1 MKRGPLIL
9 ASCFAMVLAWAMPCA
24 AQDARPAW
32 DKVARPE
39 FVSLGLA
46 ADNPGSIVVA
56 FRMEIGTKGADR
68 ATVTMMDS
76 QGAIIDTKL
85 LGRSSREIKTA
96 EFKPSKSG
104 SYLFSVAASR
114 TGIAEV
120 KASEPRSFDFSLPL
134 AQPAIQARNLGKG
147 AMLLGWEPV
156 REAERYIVSWKPEAA
171 AGGGPGD
178 AADGGSKGA
187 AISIAAPADGSQ
199 RLETTVSGL
208 EPGRRYVFTV
218 SAIRRKESAASKPLL
233 KLAKAEAEREWFFT
247 WFGQSS
253 KAELN
258 TMEMI
263 DADRFVFRL
272 KSCSFNP
279 ADGQIDQKGG
289 KYTAFHDG
297 ISFYYTVIDPE
308 TENFE
313 LKATFTVDYINPTA
327 DGQEGFGL
335 LALDSL
341 GAHGLS
347 SANHYTNSAGIIAT
361 KFEETIDGVKKTS
374 KDTLGARFV
383 SGLTKEIISSGDSGI
398 AQRGTS
404 QSRAYSYDSSDL
416 VRAGDRFTLTLKK
429 TNTGYHAILEKPYAT
444 EETLTEYVM
453 YGPEKLL
460 QLDPERL
467 YLGFSV
473 ARGCNVTVSDV
484 SMTVTDPRTD
494 PPARKEPPELV
505 PLVAMV
511 DSPSS
516 YTTAKY
522 PFVFTSNADGRLTMK
537 DKDRNLLID
546 GARVTALKDFRAD
559 IELAWGIND
568 FFLTFAP
575 DPDFRPGEKMAM
587 ARYDRELRKYVESSE
602 PISLSHTV
610 IYRTIEGDRLYVSRD
625 GSVFGDGSMESPL
638 DLSSAL
644 YYAKPGQPI
653 ILKGGVYYPP
663 KSVTIERGN
672 NGTEER
678 RKVLMS
684 APGERAIFDFSSSA
698 SGGMVL
704 SGDWWTIEGIDI
716 RNTPDNVKGLQV
728 AGNNNIVRNVRT
740 YGCGDTGLQI
750 SGSSLEPPEKW
761 PRDNLIQNCVSHD
774 NSDPAANNADGFA
787 AKLTVGEGN
796 AFKGCLAYHNIDD
809 GWDLF
814 TKIETGPIGAVLIE
828 DCMAYGNGSLSDG
841 SGNGDGNGFK
851 LGGDEIAVLHI
862 LRNSVA
868 WNNGASGIT
877 SNSNPAMV
885 VERCTSY
892 GNKGAN
898 ISLYGKGGGE
908 RLFRV
913 GGVISMAGG
922 TGDNYREMPE
932 LASADNY
939 FWNGAKSVNSL
950 GRALSAGIFVSV
962 DSSGIVPEPRGDG
975 SIDMKGL
982 LELTNLAPGEA
993 GARH

>member
-1 MKRGPLIL
+1 MAGFVPKGSPMKHGL
-9 ASCFAMVLAWAMPCA
+9 MVLLSCLALAMPCL
-24 AQDARPAW
+24 AQDTRPAW
-32 DKVARPE
+32 DKVAGPE
-39 FVSLGLA
+39 FISLSLA
-46 ADNPGSIVVA
+46 PDRPDTLLVA
-56 FRMEIGTKGADR
+56 FRLEIGAKGADR
-68 ATVTMMDS
+68 AAVTMMDAV
-76 QGAIIDTKL
+76 GGKLETKL

-96 EFKPSKSG
+96 EFKPPKSG
-104 SYLFSVAASR
+104 TYLFSIVASR
-114 TGIAEV
+114 TGVAETKV
-120 KASEPRSFDFSLPL
+120 SDTSSFDFSLPL
-134 AQPAIQARNLGKG
+134 AQPVIQARNMGKG
-147 AMLLGWEPV
+147 TMLIGWEPV
-156 REAERYIVSWKPEAA
+156 LEAERYLVSWSEDA
-171 AGGGPGD
+171 AGGSSPNTSLV
-178 AADGGSKGA
+178 APTDGAS
-187 AISIAAPADGSQ
+187 
-199 RLETTVSGL
+199 RLNATVSGL
-208 EPGRRYVFTV
+208 IPGQRYSFAV
-218 SAIRRKESAASKPLL
+218 SAIRGKETSPSKPLL

-258 TMEMI
+258 SMEMI
-263 DADRFVFRL
+263 DADKFVFRL

-279 ADGQIDQKGG
+279 ADLQIDQKGG

-313 LKATFTVDYINPTA
+313 LKATFTIDYINPTA

-341 GAHGLS
+341 GAHGVS

-383 SGLTKEIISSGDSGI
+383 SGLTKEIIASGDAGI
-398 AQRGTS
+398 ARNGTS
-404 QSRAYSYDSSDL
+404 LSRAYSYDSSDL
-416 VRAGDRFTLTLKK
+416 VRVGDRFTLTLKK

-444 EETLTEYVM
+444 EETVTEYIM

-460 QLDPERL
+460 QLDPDHL
-467 YLGFSV
+467 YVGFSV
-473 ARGCNVTVSDV
+473 ARGCNATVSDV

-494 PPARKEPPELV
+494 PPAQKEPPELV

-516 YTTAKY
+516 YTTPSY

-537 DKDRNLLID
+537 DKDRNLVID
-546 GARVTALKDFRAD
+546 GARVTALEDFTAD

-568 FFLTFAP
+568 FFLTFTP
-575 DPDFRPGEKMAM
+575 DPGFRPGEKMAI

-610 IYRTIEGDRLYVSRD
+610 IYRTIEGDGLYVSRD

-638 DLSSAL
+638 DLTSAL

-653 ILKGGVYYPP
+653 LLMGGVYYPP

-672 NGTEER
+672 NGTAAL

-684 APGERAIFDFSSSA
+684 APGERAIFDFSYSS
-698 SGGMVL
+698 SGGMLL

-728 AGNNNIVRNVRT
+728 AGNNNIVRNLRT

-750 SGSSLEPPEKW
+750 SGSSAEPAEKW

-796 AFKGCLAYHNIDD
+796 VFRGCLAYHNIDD

-814 TKIETGPIGAVLIE
+814 SKIETGPIGAVLIE
-828 DCMAYGNGSLSDG
+828 DCAAWGNGSLSDG

-851 LGGDEIAVLHI
+851 LGGDGIAVPHI

-868 WNNGASGIT
+868 WINGTSGIT
-877 SNSNPAMV
+877 SNSNPAII

-898 ISLYGKGGGE
+898 ISLYGKGDGA
-908 RLFRV
+908 RLFRAS
-913 GGVISMAGG
+913 GVISMAGG
-922 TGDNYREMPE
+922 AGDLYREMPE

-939 FWNGAKSVNSL
+939 FWNGAKSVNSQ
-950 GRALSAGIFVSV
+950 GRSLSADIFVSP
-962 DSSGIVPEPRGDG
+962 DTSMKPEPRDDG

-982 LELTNLAPGEA
+982 LELTDSAPADA
-993 GARH
+993 GARLGSRL

>member
-1 MKRGPLIL
+1 MAGFAPKGPPVKRGL
-9 ASCFAMVLAWAMPCA
+9 MVLLSCLALAAPGS
-24 AQDARPAW
+24 AQDARSAW
-32 DKVARPE
+32 DKVAGPE
-39 FVSLGLA
+39 FVSLSLA
-46 ADNPGSIVVA
+46 PDRPDTLLVA
-56 FRMEIGTKGADR
+56 FRLEIGSKGADR
-68 ATVTMMDS
+68 AAVIMMDAA
-76 QGAIIDTKL
+76 GGKLETKL

-96 EFKPSKSG
+96 EFKPPKSG
-104 SYLFSVAASR
+104 TYLFSIVASR
-114 TGIAEV
+114 TGVAET
-120 KASEPRSFDFSLPL
+120 KTSPALSFDFSLPL
-134 AQPAIQARNLGKG
+134 TPPAIQARNAGKG
-147 AMLLGWEPV
+147 AMLISWEPV
-156 REAERYIVSWKPEAA
+156 KEAEHYIVSWKPEGSAA
-171 AGGGPGD
+171 AE
-178 AADGGSKGA
+178 S
-187 AISIAAPADGSQ
+187 AISLGT
-199 RLETTVSGL
+199 ETTIAGL
-208 EPGRRYVFTV
+208 IPGRRYAFTV
-218 SAIRRKESAASKPLL
+218 SAIRDRESSSSKPLL

-258 TMEMI
+258 SMEMI
-263 DADRFVFRL
+263 DADEFVFRL

-313 LKATFTVDYINPTA
+313 LKATFTIDYINPTA

-341 GAHGLS
+341 GAQGVS

-383 SGLTKEIISSGDSGI
+383 SGLTKEIIASGDSGI

-404 QSRAYSYDSSDL
+404 LSRAYSYDSSDL

-429 TNTGYHAILEKPYAT
+429 TNSGYHAVLEKPYAT
-444 EETLTEYVM
+444 EETVTEYVM

-460 QLDPERL
+460 QLDPEHL
-467 YLGFSV
+467 YVGFSV

-494 PPARKEPPELV
+494 PPAQKEPQELV

-516 YTTAKY
+516 YTTTSY
-522 PFVFTSNADGRLTMK
+522 PFVFTSNANGRLTMK
-537 DKDRNLLID
+537 DKDRNLVID
-546 GARVTALKDFRAD
+546 GARVTALEDFTAD

-568 FFLTFAP
+568 FFLTFTP
-575 DPDFRPGEKMAM
+575 DPDFRPGEMMAI

-602 PISLSHTV
+602 PISLGHTV
-610 IYRTIEGDRLYVSRD
+610 IYRTIEGDRLYVSRE

-653 ILKGGVYYPP
+653 LLKGGVYYPP

-672 NGTEER
+672 NGTPAL

-684 APGERAIFDFSSSA
+684 APGERAIFDFGYSA
-698 SGGMVL
+698 SGGML
-704 SGDWWTIEGIDI
+704 LAGDWWTIEGIDI
-716 RNTPDNVKGLQV
+716 RDTPDNVKGLQV
-728 AGNNNIVRNVRT
+728 AGNHNIIRNVRT
-740 YGCGDTGLQI
+740 YSCGDTGLQI

-761 PRDNLIQNCVSHD
+761 PKDNLIQNCASHD

-787 AKLTVGEGN
+787 AKLTVGEGSV
-796 AFKGCLAYHNIDD
+796 FRGCLAWHNIDD

-814 TKIETGPIGAVLIE
+814 SKIETGPIGAVLIE
-828 DCMAYGNGSLSDG
+828 DCAAYRNGSLSDG

-851 LGGDEIAVLHI
+851 LGGDGIAVPHI
-862 LRNSVA
+862 LRNSLA
-868 WNNGASGIT
+868 WANGASGIT
-877 SNSNPAMV
+877 SNSNPAV
-885 VERCTSY
+885 ILERCTSY

-898 ISLYGKGGGE
+898 ISLYGKGDGE
-908 RLFRV
+908 RLLRAS
-913 GGVISMAGG
+913 GLISMAGG
-922 TGDNYREMPE
+922 TGDNYRERPE

-939 FWNGAKSVNSL
+939 FWNGAKCVNAQGLSL
-950 GRALSAGIFVSV
+950 GADIFVSV
-962 DSSGIVPEPRGDG
+962 DTAGIAPEPRGDG

-982 LELTNLAPGEA
+982 LELTDLAPADA
-993 GARH
+993 GARLGPRL

>member
-1 MKRGPLIL
+1 MKRAAPLFFLIL
-9 ASCFAMVLAWAMPCA
+9 GLVAPSWSQEGRIAWENVPG
-24 AQDARPAW
+24 P
-32 DKVARPE
+32 K
-39 FVSLGLA
+39 FVSISLA
-46 ADNPGSIVVA
+46 PNNPDTVVVA
-56 FRMEIGTKGADR
+56 FKLEIGAKGADR

-76 QGAIIDTKL
+76 VRNTLETKL
-85 LGRSSREIKTA
+85 MGRSAREIKTV
-96 EFKPSKSG
+96 EFKPPKSG
-104 SYLFSVAASR
+104 IYLFSIAAAR
-114 TGIAEV
+114 TGLGET
-120 KASEPRSFDFSLPL
+120 KASETISFDFSLPL
-134 AQPAIQARNLGKG
+134 TQPAIQARNVGKG
-147 AMLLGWEPV
+147 TMLIGWEPV
-156 REAERYIVSWKPEAA
+156 KEAERYIVSWKLEGAA
-171 AGGGPGD
+171 AAESSVSSET
-178 AADGGSKGA
+178 AAT
-187 AISIAAPADGSQ
+187 I
-199 RLETTVSGL
+199 SGL
-208 EPGRRYVFTV
+208 IPGRRYAFSV
-218 SAIRRKESAASKPLL
+218 SAIRGQENAISPPLL

-247 WFGQSS
+247 WFGQSG

-263 DADRFVFRL
+263 DADNFVFKL

-279 ADGQIDQKGG
+279 TDGQIDLKGG

-297 ISFYYTVIDPE
+297 ISFYYTVIDPK

-341 GAHGLS
+341 GAHGVS

-383 SGLTKEIISSGDSGI
+383 SGMTKEIIASGDAGI
-398 AQRGTS
+398 AQKGTS
-404 QSRAYSYDSSDL
+404 LSRAYSYDSSDL

-444 EETLTEYVM
+444 EETVTEYIM

-460 QLDPERL
+460 QLDPDHL
-467 YLGFSV
+467 YVGFSV

-484 SMTVTDPRTD
+484 SMAISDPRTD
-494 PPARKEPPELV
+494 PPARKEPPALV

-516 YTTAKY
+516 YTTPSY

-537 DKDRNLLID
+537 DKDRNLVID
-546 GARVTALKDFRAD
+546 GARVTAMKDFTAD

-568 FFLTFAP
+568 FFLTFTP
-575 DPDFRPGEKMAM
+575 NPDFRPGEKMAL

-602 PISLSHTV
+602 PISLGHTV
-610 IYRTIEGDRLYVSRD
+610 IYRTIEGDKLYVSPG
-625 GSVFGDGSMESPL
+625 GSVFGDGSRESPL
-638 DLSSAL
+638 DLTSAL

-653 ILKGGVYYPP
+653 LLRGGVYYPP

-672 NGTEER
+672 DGTAEM

-684 APGERAIFDFSSSA
+684 APGERAIFDFGYSA
-698 SGGMVL
+698 SGGML
-704 SGDWWTIEGIDI
+704 LAGDYWTIEGIDI
-716 RNTPDNVKGLQV
+716 RDTPDNVKGLQV
-728 AGNNNIVRNVRT
+728 AGNDNIVRNVRT

-750 SGSSLEPPEKW
+750 SGSSAEPPQKW
-761 PRDNLIQNCVSHD
+761 PRDNLILNCVSHD

-796 AFKGCLAYHNIDD
+796 AFRGCLAYHNIDD

-814 TKIETGPIGAVLIE
+814 SKIETGPIGAVLIE
-828 DCMAYGNGSLSDG
+828 DCAAYGNGSLSDG

-851 LGGDEIAVLHI
+851 LGGDGIAVPHI
-862 LRNSVA
+862 LRNSLS
-868 WNNGASGIT
+868 WINGASGIT
-877 SNSNPAMV
+877 SNSNPAV
-885 VERCTSY
+885 IVERCTSY

-898 ISLYGKGGGE
+898 ISLYGKGDGV
-908 RLFRV
+908 RLFRAS
-913 GGVISMAGG
+913 GLISMGGG
-922 TGDNYREMPE
+922 TGDVFREMPE
-932 LASADNY
+932 LAAADNY
-939 FWNGAKSVNSL
+939 FWNGAKSVNAQGLS
-950 GRALSAGIFVSV
+950 LSADIFVSA
-962 DSSGIVPEPRGDG
+962 DTAGIAPEQRDDG

-982 LELTNLAPGEA
+982 LVLTRLAPSEA
-993 GARH
+993 GARLGQKP

>member
-1 MKRGPLIL
+1 MKRVLFFFL
-9 ASCFAMVLAWAMPCA
+9 ACLAMAVPGFT
-24 AQDARPAW
+24 QDSRPVW
-32 DKVARPE
+32 DKVLGPK
-39 FVSLGLA
+39 FVSLGLLP
-46 ADNPGSIVVA
+46 DNPGTLLVA
-56 FRMEIGTKGADR
+56 FKMEIGTKGADR
-68 ATVTMMDS
+68 ATVTMMDAK
-76 QGAIIDTKL
+76 GAILDTKL
-85 LGRSSREIKTA
+85 LGRSSREVKTA
-96 EFKPSKSG
+96 EFRPSRSG
-104 SYLFSVAASR
+104 TYLFSIAALR

-120 KASEPRSFDFSLPL
+120 KTSETRSFDFSLPL
-134 AQPAIQARNLGKG
+134 TPPLIQARNMGKG
-147 AMLLGWEPV
+147 TMLLGWEPV
-156 REAERYIVSWKPEAA
+156 REAERYILSWS
-171 AGGGPGD
+171 
-178 AADGGSKGA
+178 ADLLGSSSA
-187 AISIAAPADGSQ
+187 TMSLAAPTEGAS
-199 RLETTVSGL
+199 RLETTISGL
-208 EPGRRYVFTV
+208 VPGRRYAFAV
-218 SAIRRKESAASKPLL
+218 SATRGLESSPSKPLL
-233 KLAKAEAEREWFFT
+233 KLVRNEAEREWFFT

-258 TMEMI
+258 TMEML
-263 DADRFVFRL
+263 DADRFVFSL

-279 ADGQIDQKGG
+279 ADLQIDQKGG

-313 LKATFTVDYINPTA
+313 LKATFTIDYINPTA

-341 GAHGLS
+341 GAHSVS

-383 SGLTKEIISSGDSGI
+383 SGLTKEIIASGDAGI
-398 AQRGTS
+398 AQTGTS
-404 QSRAYSYDSSDL
+404 LSRAYSYDSSDL

-444 EETLTEYVM
+444 EETVTEYVM
-453 YGPEKLL
+453 YGPEKLF
-460 QLDPERL
+460 QLDPDHL
-467 YLGFSV
+467 YVGFSV
-473 ARGCNVTVSDV
+473 ARGCNATVSDV
-484 SMTVTDPRTD
+484 SMTITDPRTD
-494 PPARKEPPELV
+494 PPAQKEPPELV
-505 PLVAMV
+505 PLDARV

-516 YTTAKY
+516 YTTASY
-522 PFVFTSNADGRLTMK
+522 PFVFAANADGRLTMK
-537 DKDRNLLID
+537 DKDRNLVID
-546 GARVTALKDFRAD
+546 GARVTALKDFTAD

-568 FFLTFAP
+568 FFLTFTP
-575 DPDFRPGEKMAM
+575 DLGFRPGEKMAI
-587 ARYDRELRKYVESSE
+587 ARWDRELRKYVESSE

-610 IYRTIEGDRLYVSRD
+610 IYRTIEGDRLYVSHD

-638 DLSSAL
+638 DLTSAL

-653 ILKGGVYYPP
+653 LLREGVYYPP

-672 NGTEER
+672 NGTAEL

-684 APGERAIFDFSSSA
+684 APGERAIFDFGYST
-698 SGGMVL
+698 SGGML
-704 SGDWWTIEGIDI
+704 LAGDWWTIEGIDI
-716 RNTPDNVKGLQV
+716 RSTPDNVKGLQV
-728 AGNNNIVRNVRT
+728 AGNNNIVKNVRT

-796 AFKGCLAYHNIDD
+796 VFRGCMAWHNIDD

-814 TKIETGPIGAVLIE
+814 TKIETGPIGAVLME
-828 DCMAYGNGSLSDG
+828 DCAAWGNGSLSDG

-851 LGGDEIAVLHI
+851 LGGDGIAVSHI

-868 WNNGASGIT
+868 WANGTSGIT
-877 SNSNPAMV
+877 SNSNPAITI
-885 VERCTSY
+885 ENCTSY

-898 ISLYGKGGGE
+898 ISLYGKGDGA
-908 RLFRV
+908 RLF
-913 GGVISMAGG
+913 GASGIISMAGG

-932 LASADNY
+932 LASAENY
-939 FWNGAKSVNSL
+939 FWNGATSANAM
-950 GRALSAGIFVSV
+950 GRSLSADIFVSA
-962 DSSGIVPEPRGDG
+962 DIARIAPEPRSDG

-982 LELTNLAPGEA
+982 LELTDSAPTDA
-993 GARH
+993 GARLK